1 MRGEFVRAA
10 ILLGPIEVSALR
22 NSGVSAFQGVWLYV
36 SLWSR
41 RYVLDRAKC
50 PDYRGCPHFRGVGK
64 AGFHCRTFWI
74 V

>member
-10 ILLGPIEVSALR
+10 ILLGVRI
-22 NSGVSAFQGVWLYV
+22 SGGLVVCKSM
-36 SLWSR
+36 

-50 PDYRGCPHFRGVGK
+50 PDYRGCPHFRGVPK